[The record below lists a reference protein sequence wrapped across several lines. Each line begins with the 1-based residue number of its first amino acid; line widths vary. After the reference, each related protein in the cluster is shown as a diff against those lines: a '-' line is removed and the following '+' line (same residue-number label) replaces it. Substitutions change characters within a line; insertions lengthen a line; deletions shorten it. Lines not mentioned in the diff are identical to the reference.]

1 VLLAVTGAAFISSSA
16 ILVTLSG
23 AGFTAAAFYRCLL
36 ALPLLA
42 VLAAAEQRRA
52 GPRQRS
58 ARLGAFLAG
67 LALAVDLVLWNHAI
81 AAVGAGIA
89 TVLGNLQV
97 LFVALLA
104 WLLLGERPGR
114 RYLAMLPVVLAGVA
128 LVAGV
133 ASHPHPGAR
142 PLAGIW
148 FGLGTSLAYAAYLL
162 ILRRSSGR
170 SRHIAGPVADATAGA
185 TLGCLLLGLA
195 FGGLWPPPGWQ
206 SLAWLA
212 LLAVLSQTAG
222 WLFITSSLPRLPAAL
237 SALLLL
243 LQPVASLG
251 LAAVVLGQVPDLL
264 QVLGAALVCGGVL
277 AASRPAAHRAAP
289 PPAAVPPAAQR
300 PPIVLP

>member
-1 VLLAVTGAAFISSSA
+1 
-16 ILVTLSG
+16 
-23 AGFTAAAFYRCLL
+23 
-36 ALPLLA
+36 
-42 VLAAAEQRRA
+42 
-52 GPRQRS
+52 
-58 ARLGAFLAG
+58 
-67 LALAVDLVLWNHAI
+67 
-81 AAVGAGIA
+81 
-89 TVLGNLQV
+89 
-97 LFVALLA
+97 
-104 WLLLGERPGR
+104 
-114 RYLAMLPVVLAGVA
+114 MLPVVLLGVV

-133 ASHPHPGAR
+133 ASHSHPGAR

-148 FGLGTSLAYAAYLL
+148 YGLGTSLAYAAYLL
-162 ILRRSSGR
+162 TLRRSSGR

-185 TLGCLLLGLA
+185 TVGCLLLGLA

-264 QVLGAALVCGGVL
+264 QVLGAGLVCGGVV
-277 AASRPAAHRAAP
+277 AASRAVP
-289 PPAAVPPAAQR
+289 PLAAVPPDAQR